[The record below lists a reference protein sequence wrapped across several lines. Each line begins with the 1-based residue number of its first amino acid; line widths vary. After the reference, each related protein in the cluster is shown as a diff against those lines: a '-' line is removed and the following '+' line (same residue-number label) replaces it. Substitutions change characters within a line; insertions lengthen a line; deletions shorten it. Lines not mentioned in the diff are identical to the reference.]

1 MSLHLSSSV
10 ASIPGIGALAAK
22 DLRNLGI
29 VSIRDLVLYLPYRYE
44 DYSVVRPIGS
54 LRHDDTVTVTGRVR
68 QIESRASKNRKVTL
82 TEAIIENESGEIK
95 VTWFN
100 QPYLEKTL
108 RAGFRIAV
116 AGRVDSRFGG
126 VRTIVSPVWEPAGDR
141 VHTGRIVP
149 VYGLSGTLTMRKLR
163 GAIEHALSVVSELVD
178 FLPAEIRDEES
189 FPTRDVAIRNVHF
202 PESRAELDAAISRLK
217 FDELLIHQLMFAQ
230 VRKERAVRP
239 ATAIATDTEFLKAF
253 VQSLPFALTQ
263 AQRRSAW
270 EIVQDCALDRPMNRL
285 LEGDVGS
292 GKTAVAA
299 IAIAG
304 ILRANH
310 AAAYLAPT
318 EILASQQHAALGRF
332 LDDETFRH
340 NLVVAEESKS
350 AESLGDSALK
360 LPVRSERDE
369 NTVELNGKGLE
380 KPVPQLSCGTG
391 AVAGLLTASQAKI
404 GGEAVSRKE
413 LLAAVVDGRVR
424 CLVGTHALL
433 QQGIEIPGLALVV
446 VDEQHRFGVQQRK
459 ALLDRLP
466 APHLLSM
473 TATPIP
479 RSLALTIYGDLDLSI
494 LDEMPKGRKPVAT
507 RLVFDKERA
516 AMWTQIV
523 AEIALGRQ
531 AFVVC
536 PLIDPSDALGAKSV
550 TEVAA
555 MLKRTLPRTVRVGI
569 LHGKLPSD
577 EKAAMIASFRDRAV
591 DLLVSTTVVE
601 VGVDIPNA
609 TMMVIVGAERFG
621 LSQLHQLRGRV
632 GRSDIASTCYLAPDG
647 WSPDAKERLT
657 AMTRTTNG
665 FELAEIDL
673 KLRGAG
679 NVFGSAQSGFPDFK
693 LATPADVPLMKKTRD
708 VASRILAAD
717 PELEGHPLLREFVG
731 RELDEVHLE

>member
-10 ASIPGIGALAAK
+10 TAIPGIGSLAAK
-22 DLRNLGI
+22 DLKNLGI
-29 VSIRDLVLYLPYRYE
+29 VSIRDLILYLPYRYE
-44 DYSVVRPIGS
+44 DYSVVRPVSS
-54 LRHDDTVTVTGRVR
+54 LRHDDTVTITGAIR

-82 TEAIIENESGEIK
+82 TEAIVENESGEIK

-108 RAGFRIAV
+108 RAGFRISV

-149 VYGLSGTLTMRKLR
+149 VYGLSGTLTMRRLR
-163 GAIEHALSVVSELVD
+163 AAIEHALSVASELVD
-178 FLPAEIRDEES
+178 FLPSEIRDEES

-202 PESRAELDAAISRLK
+202 PESRAELDAAIARLK

-239 ATAIATDTEFLKAF
+239 ATAIVTDAEFLKGF
-253 VQSLPFALTQ
+253 VQSLPFELTT

-270 EIVQDCALDRPMNRL
+270 EIVQDCAKDRPMNRL

-304 ILRANH
+304 VLRADKS
-310 AAAYLAPT
+310 AAYLAPT
-318 EILASQQHAALGRF
+318 EILVSQQHAALGRF
-332 LDDETFRH
+332 FDGQTLLQTSS
-340 NLVVAEESKS
+340 V
-350 AESLGDSALK
+350 
-360 LPVRSERDE
+360 
-369 NTVELNGKGLE
+369 
-380 KPVPQLSCGTG
+380 
-391 AVAGLLTASQAKI
+391 GLLTASQAKI
-404 GGEAVSRKE
+404 GGGSVTRKE
-413 LLAAVVDGRVR
+413 LLAAVADGRVR

-433 QQGIEIPGLALVV
+433 QQGIDVPDLALVV

-494 LDEMPKGRKPVAT
+494 LDEMPKGRLPVAT
-507 RLVFDKERA
+507 KLVFDKERA
-516 AMWTQIV
+516 AMWARIV
-523 AEIALGRQ
+523 ADIALGRQ

-536 PLIDPSDALGAKSV
+536 PLIDPSDTLGAKSV

-577 EKAAMIASFRDRAV
+577 EKAAMIAAFRDRAV

-609 TMMVIVGAERFG
+609 TIMVIVGAERFG

-632 GRSDIASTCYLAPDG
+632 GRSDMASTCYLAPDG
-647 WSPDAKERLT
+647 WSADAKERLT

-708 VASRILAAD
+708 VASRILGAD
-717 PELEGHPLLREFVG
+717 PELDGHPLLKEFVSVS
-731 RELDEVHLE
+731 LDEVHLE

>member
-10 ASIPGIGALAAK
+10 TAIPGIGTLAAK
-22 DLRNLGI
+22 DLKNLGI
-29 VSIRDLVLYLPYRYE
+29 VSVRDLILYLPYRYE
-44 DYSVVRPIGS
+44 DYSVVRPISS
-54 LRHDDTVTVTGRVR
+54 LRHDDAVTVTGTVR

-82 TEAIIENESGEIK
+82 TEAIVENESGEIK

-108 RAGFRIAV
+108 RAGFRISV

-149 VYGLSGTLTMRKLR
+149 VYGLSGTLTMRRLR
-163 GAIEHALSVVSELVD
+163 AAIEHALSVAAELVD
-178 FLPAEIRDEES
+178 FLPAEILAEES
-189 FPTRDVAIRNVHF
+189 FPARDVAIRNVHF
-202 PESRAELDAAISRLK
+202 PESRAELDAAVSRLK

-239 ATAIATDTEFLKAF
+239 ATAVETDTGFLKSF
-253 VQSLPFALTQ
+253 VQSLPFELTT
-263 AQRRSAW
+263 AQRRAAW
-270 EIVQDCALDRPMNRL
+270 EIVQDCAKERPMNRL

-304 ILRANH
+304 VLRSNH
-310 AAAYLAPT
+310 SAAYLAPT

-332 LDDETFRH
+332 FDGQFS
-340 NLVVAEESKS
+340 V
-350 AESLGDSALK
+350 
-360 LPVRSERDE
+360 
-369 NTVELNGKGLE
+369 
-380 KPVPQLSCGTG
+380 
-391 AVAGLLTASQAKI
+391 GLLTASQAKI
-404 GGEAVSRKE
+404 GGDSVTRKE
-413 LLAAVVDGRVR
+413 LLAAVADGRVR

-433 QQGIEIPGLALVV
+433 QQGIDVPDLALVI

-459 ALLDRLP
+459 MLLDRLP

-494 LDEMPKGRKPVAT
+494 LDEMPKGRLPVAT
-507 RLVFDKERA
+507 KLVFDKERA
-516 AMWTQIV
+516 AMWTRIV
-523 AEIALGRQ
+523 VDVALGRQ

-577 EKAAMIASFRDRAV
+577 EKTAMIAAFRDRSV

-609 TMMVIVGAERFG
+609 TIMVIVGAERFG

-708 VASRILAAD
+708 VASRILGAD
-717 PELEGHPLLREFVG
+717 PELDGHPLLKEFVSVS
-731 RELDEVHLE
+731 LDEVHLE

>member
-10 ASIPGIGALAAK
+10 TAIPGIGALAAK
-22 DLRNLGI
+22 DLKNLGI
-29 VSIRDLVLYLPYRYE
+29 VSIRDLILYLPYRYE
-44 DYSVVRPIGS
+44 DYSVVRPISS
-54 LRHDDTVTVTGRVR
+54 LRHDDAVTITGTVR

-82 TEAIIENESGEIK
+82 TEAIVENDSGEIK

-108 RAGFRIAV
+108 RAGFRISV

-149 VYGLSGTLTMRKLR
+149 VYGLTGTLTMRRLR
-163 GAIEHALSVVSELVD
+163 GAIEHALSVAGELVD
-178 FLPAEIRDEES
+178 FLPAEILAEES
-189 FPTRDVAIRNVHF
+189 FPTRGVAIRNVHF
-202 PESRAELDAAISRLK
+202 PGSRAELDAAISRLK
-217 FDELLIHQLMFAQ
+217 FDELLIHQLMFAR

-239 ATAIATDTEFLKAF
+239 STAVATDTEFLKSF
-253 VQSLPFALTQ
+253 VRSLPFELTT
-263 AQRRSAW
+263 AQRRAAW

-304 ILRANH
+304 VLRSNH

-318 EILASQQHAALGRF
+318 EILAGQQHAALGRF
-332 LDDETFRH
+332 FAGQFS
-340 NLVVAEESKS
+340 V
-350 AESLGDSALK
+350 
-360 LPVRSERDE
+360 
-369 NTVELNGKGLE
+369 
-380 KPVPQLSCGTG
+380 
-391 AVAGLLTASQAKI
+391 GLLTASMAKF
-404 GGEAVSRKE
+404 GGESVSRKE
-413 LLAAVVDGRVR
+413 LLAAVADGRVR

-433 QQGIEIPGLALVV
+433 QQGIDVPDLALVV

-494 LDEMPKGRKPVAT
+494 LDEMPKGRLPVAT
-507 RLVFDKERA
+507 KLVFDKERA
-516 AMWTQIV
+516 AMWTKIV
-523 AEIALGRQ
+523 ADIAIGRQ

-536 PLIDPSDALGAKSV
+536 PLIDPSDTLGAKSV

-609 TMMVIVGAERFG
+609 TIMVIVGAERFG

-647 WSPDAKERLT
+647 WSADAKERLT

-708 VASRILAAD
+708 VASRILASD
-717 PELEGHPLLREFVG
+717 PELDGHPLLREFVSVS
-731 RELDEVHLE
+731 LDEVHLE

>member
-1 MSLHLSSSV
+1 MLS
-10 ASIPGIGALAAK
+10 GIGALAEK
-22 DLRNLGI
+22 DLKNLG
-29 VSIRDLVLYLPYRYE
+29 VSSVRDLLLYLPYRYE
-44 DYSVVRPIGS
+44 DYSVVRPIPS
-54 LRHDDTVTVTGRVR
+54 LRHDDTVTITGRVR
-68 QIESRASKNRKVTL
+68 KIESRASKNRKVTL
-82 TEAIIENESGEIK
+82 TEAIIGNETGEIK

-108 RAGFRIAV
+108 RAGFPLSV

-149 VYGLSGTLTMRKLR
+149 VYGLTGTLTMRRLR
-163 GAIEHALSVVSELVD
+163 GAIERALGVAEELVD
-178 FLPAEIRDEES
+178 VLPDEIRAEES
-189 FPTRDVAIRNVHF
+189 FPALSTAIRNVHF
-202 PESRAELDAAISRLK
+202 PESRAELDAAIARLK
-217 FDELLIHQLMFAQ
+217 FDELFLHQLMFAR

-239 ATAIATDTEFLKAF
+239 SVPIPTDASFLKAF
-253 VQSLPFALTQ
+253 VSSLPFPLTQ

-270 EIVQDCALDRPMNRL
+270 EIVQDCALDCPMNRL

-304 ILRANH
+304 VLRAGRSV
-310 AAAYLAPT
+310 AYLAPT
-318 EILASQQHAALGRF
+318 EILASQQHSALHRFFKSISQKPQPRALG
-332 LDDETFRH
+332 L
-340 NLVVAEESKS
+340 S
-350 AESLGDSALK
+350 AGLASEIPTPGVGISGGFGLEFGVD
-360 LPVRSERDE
+360 VGIRVERDLG
-369 NTVELNGKGLE
+369 TTPTPGVGVE
-380 KPVPQLSCGTG
+380 V
-391 AVAGLLTASQAKI
+391 GLLTASQARI
-404 GGEAVSRKE
+404 GDELVSRKE
-413 LLAAVVDGRVR
+413 LLSAVADGRVR

-433 QQGIEIPGLALVV
+433 RQGIDLPDLSLVV

-479 RSLALTIYGDLDLSI
+479 RSLALTIYGDLDLSV
-494 LDEMPKGRKPVAT
+494 LDEMPKGRKPVVT
-507 RLVFDKERA
+507 RLVFDKERT
-516 AMWTQIV
+516 AMWAQII
-523 AEIALGRQ
+523 AEIGFGRQ

-550 TEVAA
+550 AEVSA

-577 EKAAMIASFRDRAV
+577 EKASMIASFRDGAV

-679 NVFGSAQSGFPDFK
+679 NVFGSSQSGFPDFK

-708 VASRILAAD
+708 TASRILAVD
-717 PELEGHPLLREFVG
+717 PDLDGHPLLREFV
-731 RELDEVHLE
+731 EKSLDDVHLE

>member
-10 ASIPGIGALAAK
+10 TAIPGIGTLAAK
-22 DLRNLGI
+22 DLKNLGI
-29 VSIRDLVLYLPYRYE
+29 VSVRDLILYLPYRYE
-44 DYSVVRPIGS
+44 DYSVVRPISS
-54 LRHDDTVTVTGRVR
+54 LRHDDTVTITGAIR

-82 TEAIIENESGEIK
+82 TEAIVENDSGEIK

-108 RAGFRIAV
+108 RAGFRISV

-149 VYGLSGTLTMRKLR
+149 VYGLTGTLTMRRLR
-163 GAIEHALSVVSELVD
+163 GAIEHALSVAVELVD
-178 FLPAEIRDEES
+178 FLPSEIRDEES

-202 PESRAELDAAISRLK
+202 PESRAELDAAIARLK

-239 ATAIATDTEFLKAF
+239 STAIATDAEFLKSF
-253 VQSLPFALTQ
+253 VRSFPFELTQ

-270 EIVQDCALDRPMNRL
+270 EIVKDCALDRPMNRL

-304 ILRANH
+304 VLRADR

-332 LDDETFRH
+332 FDGQF
-340 NLVVAEESKS
+340 SI
-350 AESLGDSALK
+350 
-360 LPVRSERDE
+360 
-369 NTVELNGKGLE
+369 
-380 KPVPQLSCGTG
+380 
-391 AVAGLLTASQAKI
+391 GLLTASQAKI
-404 GGEAVSRKE
+404 GGESVTRKE

-433 QQGIEIPGLALVV
+433 QQGIDVPDLALVV

-494 LDEMPKGRKPVAT
+494 LDEMPKGRLPVAT
-507 RLVFDKERA
+507 KLVFDKERP
-516 AMWTQIV
+516 AMWTRIV
-523 AEIALGRQ
+523 ADIALGRQ

-577 EKAAMIASFRDRAV
+577 EKTAMIAAFRDRSV

-609 TMMVIVGAERFG
+609 TIMVIVGAERFG

-647 WSPDAKERLT
+647 WSADAKERLT

-717 PELEGHPLLREFVG
+717 PELERHPLLREFVG